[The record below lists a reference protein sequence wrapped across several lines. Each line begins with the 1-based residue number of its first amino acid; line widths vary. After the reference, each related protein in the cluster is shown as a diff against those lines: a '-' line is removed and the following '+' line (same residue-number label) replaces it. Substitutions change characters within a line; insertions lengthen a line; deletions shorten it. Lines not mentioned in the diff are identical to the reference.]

1 MSYTLSAKHLRN
13 GYQTSAEQRVKK
25 NCLLPKIMFE
35 TTQMQYLGGR
45 VGANELQR
53 MIRCSGG
60 NVYYH
65 PTTPRYIGVRVNR
78 GMW

>member
-1 MSYTLSAKHLRN
+1 M
-13 GYQTSAEQRVKK
+13 KK
-25 NCLLPKIMFE
+25 INCLLPKIMFE

-60 NVYYH
+60 NVHDH

-78 GMW
+78 RMW